1 MEGTDLTRGA
11 IVSYFD
17 PRGPD
22 RNPADS
28 GAGLDLDQALNT
40 IITQLKQTNGY
51 LREERGARY
60 SGRLAGE
67 QALATFL
74 VGRTDKGTQERNWL
88 IVRPIGQ
95 GIIYMLFV
103 APYNEFKQLQPTY
116 QQMIRSF
123 QMRDRSATSS

>member
-22 RNPADS
+22 GNGADS

-60 SGRLAGE
+60 SGRLAGD

-74 VGRTDKGTQERNWL
+74 VGRTGQGTQERNWL